1 VKEMESIQLKITG
14 MKCGGC
20 VSTVEKLLINS
31 DGIENVSVNLLTE
44 SAYFEI
50 INTNFEIE
58 TVLETLKEEGFPS
71 TVYINDFS
79 KKINKSEL
87 EKKKKWNNQWQKL
100 TFALLLLLFSGLGHL
115 AEGKYINLPILG
127 NIFFHASLATLAL
140 ILPGRQIIIN
150 GFKAFIKNRPD
161 MDSLVALGVTSA
173 YITSI
178 LSLILPTFGF
188 PCFFNEPVMLL
199 GFILVGRFLE
209 ERARYQTGSSIG
221 ELLDLQP
228 EMANIYTDDN
238 QIKSIRV
245 NALKPNQEIRV
256 LAGDRVP
263 ADCIVIQ
270 GNSYVDVSHIT
281 GESKPIEVK
290 EGENLVN
297 GSLNLNSTLR
307 LKVQKVGKDSSLA
320 KLVNLIESVNA
331 KKPSIQRMADKI
343 AGKFTYFVLAFAIFS
358 FFFWWKGAKQI
369 WPDLLIHS
377 HNELISN
384 SIHTLHSSL
393 GSNAENFLSLAI
405 QLSIAVLVIACP
417 CALGLATPTVI
428 TVASGKAA
436 KKGVLFKGGDKI
448 EMASKINHI
457 IFDKTGTLTKGRPFI
472 VDYKHNN
479 DHSFLLKIAASLE
492 SESRHPIAKA
502 LTQEAKKQK
511 LSFFPI
517 KKITTE
523 TGRGISGELHSI
535 DGEINIG
542 NIDWLISKGIIID
555 NHAKKSI
562 ETEETKTNTIIGVSI
577 KKNLLG
583 FILLGDLMRED
594 SIKTVQNLRKNKF
607 KISILSGDR
616 KQTVVT
622 LAKQIGCKENEVRWE
637 LLPQMKLKCIENFKL
652 DNKVAMIGDGIN
664 DVPALASSDLG
675 IAVGSGTQIAKANAD
690 VLLMGDQLNA
700 LPYAFNLAKKTIRK
714 IKQNLIWAFGYNLIA
729 IPIAAGILFPKYGIL
744 LTPSMAAL
752 LMATSSITVVI
763 NALSLD

>member
-1 VKEMESIQLKITG
+1 MKSIQLSITG

-20 VSTVEKLLINS
+20 VSTVEKILNNS

-50 INTNFEIE
+50 TQKHIEIE
-58 TVLETLKEEGFPS
+58 TVLKNLKENGFPS
-71 TVYINDFS
+71 KIYINDFS
-79 KKINKSEL
+79 KKINKAEL
-87 EKKKKWNNQWQKL
+87 EKKKKWNNQWKKL

-115 AEGKYINLPILG
+115 AEGRYINFPILG

-140 ILPGRQIIIN
+140 LFPGRGIIIN
-150 GFKAFIKNRPD
+150 GFKSFIKNHPD
-161 MDSLVALGVTSA
+161 MDSLVALGVISA
-173 YITSI
+173 YTTSL
-178 LSLILPTFGF
+178 LSLIFPATGF

-199 GFILVGRFLE
+199 GFILIGRFLE

-228 EMANIYTDDN
+228 EMANIYTEDN

-245 NALKPNQEIRV
+245 NTLRPDQEIQV

-263 ADCIVIQ
+263 ADCIVTR

-290 EGENLVN
+290 EGENLSS

-307 LKVQKVGKDSSLA
+307 LKVQKVGGDSSLA

-331 KKPSIQRMADKI
+331 RKPRIQRIADEI
-343 AGKFTYFVLAFAIFS
+343 AGKFTYFVLIFATLT
-358 FFFWWKGAKQI
+358 FFFWWKGARNI
-369 WPDLLIHS
+369 WPDLLS
-377 HNELISN
+377 HNNELITHS
-384 SIHTLHSSL
+384 SHTLHSSL

-457 IFDKTGTLTKGRPFI
+457 IFDKTGTLTKGKPFI
-472 VDYKHNN
+472 VDYKNN
-479 DHSFLLKIAASLE
+479 DDHSFLLKIAASLE
-492 SESRHPIAKA
+492 KESRHPIADA
-502 LTQEAKKQK
+502 LIQEAKKQN
-511 LSFFPI
+511 LSLFPI
-517 KKITTE
+517 KKIFTHS
-523 TGRGISGELHSI
+523 GRGISGELESI
-535 DGEINIG
+535 DGLINIG
-542 NIDWLISKGIIID
+542 NIEWLLSKGIIID
-555 NHAKKSI
+555 SDAKKVI
-562 ETEETKTNTIIGVSI
+562 ENEETKTNTIIGVSI
-577 KKNLLG
+577 KDKLLG
-583 FILLGDLMRED
+583 FILLGDLLRDD
-594 SIKTVQNLRKNKF
+594 SIKTVQNLRENKF
-607 KISILSGDR
+607 KINILSGDR
-616 KQTVVT
+616 KQTVLA
-622 LAKQIGCKENEVRWE
+622 LAKKIGCKETEVKWD
-637 LLPQMKLKCIENFKL
+637 LLPEMKLKTIENLKIN
-652 DNKVAMIGDGIN
+652 NKVAMIGDGIN

-690 VLLMGDQLNA
+690 VVLMGDQLNG
-700 LPYAFNLAKKTIRK
+700 LPYALNLAKKTIRK
-714 IKQNLIWAFGYNLIA
+714 IKQNLTWAFGYNLLA
-729 IPIAAGILFPKYGIL
+729 IPLAAGILFPKYGIL
-744 LTPSMAAL
+744 LTPSIAAL
-752 LMATSSITVVI
+752 LMAISSITVVI

>member
-1 VKEMESIQLKITG
+1 MESIQLSITG

-20 VSTVEKLLINS
+20 VSTVEKILNNS

-50 INTNFEIE
+50 TQKHIEIE
-58 TVLETLKEEGFPS
+58 TVLENLKENGFPS
-71 TVYINDFS
+71 KIYINDFS
-79 KKINKSEL
+79 KKINKAEL

-115 AEGKYINLPILG
+115 AEGRYINFPILG

-140 ILPGRQIIIN
+140 LFPGRGIIIN
-150 GFKAFIKNRPD
+150 GFKSFIKNRPD

-173 YITSI
+173 YMTSF
-178 LSLILPTFGF
+178 LSLIFPSTGF

-199 GFILVGRFLE
+199 GFILIGRFLE
-209 ERARYQTGSSIG
+209 ERAKYQTTSSIG

-228 EMANIYTDDN
+228 EVANIFTEDN

-245 NALKPNQEIRV
+245 NTLKPNQEIQV

-263 ADCIVIQ
+263 ADCIVTQ
-270 GNSYVDVSHIT
+270 GNSYIDVSHIT

-290 EGENLVN
+290 EGENLSS

-307 LKVQKVGKDSSLA
+307 LKVKKVGGESSLA

-331 KKPSIQRMADKI
+331 NKAPIQRIADKV
-343 AGKFTYFVLAFAIFS
+343 AGKFTYFVLLIATLS

-369 WPDLLIHS
+369 WPNLLIHN
-377 HNELISN
+377 HHQLLTN
-384 SIHTLHSSL
+384 SSHTLHSSL

-448 EMASKINHI
+448 EIASKINHI
-457 IFDKTGTLTKGRPFI
+457 IFDKTGTLTKGKPYI
-472 VDYKHNN
+472 VDYKNSN
-479 DHSFLLKIAASLE
+479 DQLFLLRVAASLE
-492 SESRHPIAKA
+492 KESRHPIANA
-502 LTQEAKKQK
+502 LIKEAHTQN
-511 LSFFPI
+511 LSLFSI
-517 KKITTE
+517 KKIITE
-523 TGRGISGELHSI
+523 SGRGISGELESI
-535 DGEINIG
+535 EGVINIG
-542 NIDWLISKGIIID
+542 NVEWLMSKGIIID
-555 NHAKKSI
+555 SNVKKSI
-562 ETEETKTNTIIGVSI
+562 ENEDTQINTIIGVSI
-577 KKNLLG
+577 KDKLLG
-583 FILLGDLMRED
+583 LILLGDLLRED
-594 SIKTVQNLRKNKF
+594 SIKTVQTLRKSKF
-607 KISILSGDR
+607 KINILSGDR
-616 KQTVVT
+616 KQTVLA
-622 LAKQIGCKENEVRWE
+622 LAKKIGCKEKEVKWD
-637 LLPQMKLKCIENFKL
+637 LLPQMKLDIIENLKIN
-652 DNKVAMIGDGIN
+652 NKVAMIGDGIN

-690 VLLMGDQLNA
+690 IVLMGDQLNGLTYA
-700 LPYAFNLAKKTIRK
+700 LNLAKKTIRK
-714 IKQNLIWAFGYNLIA
+714 IKQNLIWAFGYNLLA

-744 LTPSMAAL
+744 LTPSIAAL
-752 LMATSSITVVI
+752 LMAISSITVVF

>member
-1 VKEMESIQLKITG
+1 MESVQLSIRG

-20 VSTVEKLLINS
+20 VSTVEKLLNNS

-50 INTNFEIE
+50 NNSHIKIE
-58 TVLETLKEEGFPS
+58 AILEKLEVNGFPS
-71 TVYINDFS
+71 KIYINDFT
-79 KKINKSEL
+79 KKINKTEL
-87 EKKKKWNNQWQKL
+87 EKKKKWINQWQKL

-115 AEGKYINLPILG
+115 AEGGYINSSILG
-127 NIFFHASLATLAL
+127 NIFIHASLATLAL
-140 ILPGRQIIIN
+140 LFPGREIILN
-150 GFKAFIKNRPD
+150 GFKTFIKNRPD

-178 LSLILPTFGF
+178 LSLILPDIGF

-199 GFILVGRFLE
+199 GFILIGRFLE

-228 EMANIYTDDN
+228 ELANVYDEDDE
-238 QIKSIRV
+238 IKSIRV
-245 NALKPNQEIRV
+245 SALKPGQEIQV
-256 LAGDRVP
+256 FAGDRIP
-263 ADCIVIQ
+263 ADCVITQ
-270 GNSYVDVSHIT
+270 GNSYIDVSHIT

-290 EGENLVN
+290 EGESLAN
-297 GSLNLNSTLR
+297 GSLNLNATLR
-307 LKVQKVGKDSSLA
+307 LKVQKVGKESSLA

-331 KKPSIQRMADKI
+331 NKPPIQRIADMI
-343 AGKFTYFVLAFAIFS
+343 AGKFTYFILAFAIIT
-358 FFFWWKGAKQI
+358 FFFWWKGAKEI
-369 WPDLLIHS
+369 WPNLLSHS
-377 HNELISN
+377 NHELITN
-384 SIHTLHSSL
+384 SSHTLHSSL

-448 EMASKINHI
+448 EIASNINHI

-472 VDYKHNN
+472 VGYKNN
-479 DHSFLLKIAASLE
+479 NNHSFLLQVAASLE
-492 SESRHPIAKA
+492 RQSRHPIAHA
-502 LTQEAKKQK
+502 LIQEAERQN
-511 LSFFPI
+511 LSFLSI

-523 TGRGISGELHSI
+523 SGRGISGELNSV
-535 DGEINIG
+535 DGPINIG
-542 NIDWLISKGIIID
+542 NIDWLISKGIVID
-555 NHAKKSI
+555 NNATKAI
-562 ETEETKTNTIIGVSI
+562 ENEEKTTNTIIGVSVRD
-577 KKNLLG
+577 KLLG
-583 FILLGDLMRED
+583 FILLGDLLRDD
-594 SIKTVQNLRKNKF
+594 SIKTVQNLRQNKY

-616 KQTVVT
+616 KQTVIS
-622 LAKQIGCKENEVRWE
+622 LAKKIGCKENDVKWD
-637 LLPQMKLKCIENFKL
+637 LLPQMKLKCIENLKIN
-652 DNKVAMIGDGIN
+652 NKVAMIGDGIN

-690 VLLMGDQLNA
+690 IILMGDQLDGLSYA
-700 LPYAFNLAKKTIRK
+700 LSLAKKSIRK

-729 IPIAAGILFPKYGIL
+729 IPIAAGILYPKYGIL
-744 LTPSMAAL
+744 LTPSIAAL

>member
-1 VKEMESIQLKITG
+1 MESIQLSITG

-20 VSTVEKLLINS
+20 VSTVEKILNNS

-50 INTNFEIE
+50 TQKHIEIE
-58 TVLETLKEEGFPS
+58 AVLKNLKENGFPS
-71 TVYINDFS
+71 KIYINDFS
-79 KKINKSEL
+79 KKINKAEL
-87 EKKKKWNNQWQKL
+87 EKKKKWNNQWKKL

-115 AEGKYINLPILG
+115 AEGRYINFPILG

-140 ILPGRQIIIN
+140 LFPGRGIIIN
-150 GFKAFIKNRPD
+150 GFKSFIKNRPD

-173 YITSI
+173 YITSL
-178 LSLILPTFGF
+178 LSLIFPATGF

-199 GFILVGRFLE
+199 GFILIGRFLE

-228 EMANIYTDDN
+228 EMANIYTEDN

-245 NALKPNQEIRV
+245 NTLRPNQEIQV

-263 ADCIVIQ
+263 ADCIVTQ
-270 GNSYVDVSHIT
+270 GNSYIDVSHIT

-290 EGENLVN
+290 EGENLSS

-307 LKVQKVGKDSSLA
+307 LKVQKVGGDSSLA

-331 KKPSIQRMADKI
+331 RKPRIQRIADEI
-343 AGKFTYFVLAFAIFS
+343 AGKFTYFVLIFATLT
-358 FFFWWKGAKQI
+358 FFFWWKGARNI
-369 WPDLLIHS
+369 WPDLLS
-377 HNELISN
+377 HNHELITHS
-384 SIHTLHSSL
+384 SHTLHSSL

-457 IFDKTGTLTKGRPFI
+457 IFDKTGTLTKGKPFI
-472 VDYKHNN
+472 VDYKNN
-479 DHSFLLKIAASLE
+479 DDHTFLLKIAASLE
-492 SESRHPIAKA
+492 KESRHPIADA
-502 LTQEAKKQK
+502 LIQEAKKQN
-511 LSFFPI
+511 LSLFPI
-517 KKITTE
+517 KKIFTHS
-523 TGRGISGELHSI
+523 GRGISGELESI
-535 DGEINIG
+535 NGIINIG
-542 NIDWLISKGIIID
+542 NIEWLLSKGIIID
-555 NHAKKSI
+555 SEAKKVI
-562 ETEETKTNTIIGVSI
+562 ENEETKTNTIIGVSI
-577 KKNLLG
+577 KDKLLG
-583 FILLGDLMRED
+583 FILLGDLLRDD
-594 SIKTVQNLRKNKF
+594 SIKTVQNLRENKF
-607 KISILSGDR
+607 KINILSGDR
-616 KQTVVT
+616 KQTVLA
-622 LAKQIGCKENEVRWE
+622 LAKKIGCKETEVKWD
-637 LLPQMKLKCIENFKL
+637 LLPEMKLKTIENLKIN
-652 DNKVAMIGDGIN
+652 NKVAMIGDGIN

-690 VLLMGDQLNA
+690 VVLMGDQLNG
-700 LPYAFNLAKKTIRK
+700 LPYALNLAKKTIRK
-714 IKQNLIWAFGYNLIA
+714 IKQNLTWAFGYNLLA
-729 IPIAAGILFPKYGIL
+729 IPLAAGILFPKYGIL
-744 LTPSMAAL
+744 LTPSIAAL
-752 LMATSSITVVI
+752 LMAISSITVVI

>member
-1 VKEMESIQLKITG
+1 MESIQLSITG

-20 VSTVEKLLINS
+20 VSTVEKILNNS

-50 INTNFEIE
+50 TQKHIEIE
-58 TVLETLKEEGFPS
+58 TVLKNLKENGFPS
-71 TVYINDFS
+71 KIYINDFS
-79 KKINKSEL
+79 KKINKAEL
-87 EKKKKWNNQWQKL
+87 EKKKKWNNQWKKL

-115 AEGKYINLPILG
+115 AEGRYINFPILG

-140 ILPGRQIIIN
+140 LFPGRGIIIN
-150 GFKAFIKNRPD
+150 GFKSFIKNHPD
-161 MDSLVALGVTSA
+161 MDSLVALGVISA
-173 YITSI
+173 YTTSL
-178 LSLILPTFGF
+178 LSLIFPATGF

-199 GFILVGRFLE
+199 GFILIGRFLE

-228 EMANIYTDDN
+228 EMANIYTKDN

-245 NALKPNQEIRV
+245 NTLRPDQEIQV

-263 ADCIVIQ
+263 ADCIVTR

-290 EGENLVN
+290 EGENLSS

-307 LKVQKVGKDSSLA
+307 LKVQKVGGDSSLA

-331 KKPSIQRMADKI
+331 RKPRIQRIADEI
-343 AGKFTYFVLAFAIFS
+343 AGKFTYFVLIFATLT
-358 FFFWWKGAKQI
+358 FFFWWKGARNI
-369 WPDLLIHS
+369 WPDLLS
-377 HNELISN
+377 HNHELITHS
-384 SIHTLHSSL
+384 SHTLHSSL

-457 IFDKTGTLTKGRPFI
+457 IFDKTGTLTKGKPFI
-472 VDYKHNN
+472 VDYKNN
-479 DHSFLLKIAASLE
+479 DDHSFLLKIAASLE
-492 SESRHPIAKA
+492 KESRHPIADA
-502 LTQEAKKQK
+502 LIQEAKKQN
-511 LSFFPI
+511 LSLFPI
-517 KKITTE
+517 KKIFTHS
-523 TGRGISGELHSI
+523 GRGISGELESI
-535 DGEINIG
+535 DGLINIG
-542 NIDWLISKGIIID
+542 NIEWLLSKGIIID
-555 NHAKKSI
+555 SDAKKVI
-562 ETEETKTNTIIGVSI
+562 ENEETKTNTIIGVSI
-577 KKNLLG
+577 KDKLLG
-583 FILLGDLMRED
+583 FILLGDLLRDD
-594 SIKTVQNLRKNKF
+594 SIKTVQNLRENKF
-607 KISILSGDR
+607 KINILSGDR
-616 KQTVVT
+616 KQTVLA
-622 LAKQIGCKENEVRWE
+622 LAKKIGCKETEVKWD
-637 LLPQMKLKCIENFKL
+637 LLPEMKLKTIENLKIN
-652 DNKVAMIGDGIN
+652 NKVAMIGDGIN

-690 VLLMGDQLNA
+690 VVLMGDQLNG
-700 LPYAFNLAKKTIRK
+700 LPYALNLAKKTIRK
-714 IKQNLIWAFGYNLIA
+714 IKQNLTWAFGYNLLA
-729 IPIAAGILFPKYGIL
+729 IPLAAGILFPKYGIL
-744 LTPSMAAL
+744 LTPSIAAL
-752 LMATSSITVVI
+752 LMAISSITVVI